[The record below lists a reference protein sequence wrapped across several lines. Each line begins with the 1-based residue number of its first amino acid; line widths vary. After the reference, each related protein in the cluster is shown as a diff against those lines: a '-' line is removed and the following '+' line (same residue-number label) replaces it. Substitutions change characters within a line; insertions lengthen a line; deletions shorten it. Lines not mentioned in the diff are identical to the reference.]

1 MQVLS
6 QESKLFGIG
15 KFQEA
20 INGENQHGH
29 LNKIFEKMS
38 IEWKNNFNVQKL
50 ELQIIKIIQNEEQIR
65 ASLVC

>member
-1 MQVLS
+1 
-6 QESKLFGIG
+6 
-15 KFQEA
+15 
-20 INGENQHGH
+20 
-29 LNKIFEKMS
+29 MS